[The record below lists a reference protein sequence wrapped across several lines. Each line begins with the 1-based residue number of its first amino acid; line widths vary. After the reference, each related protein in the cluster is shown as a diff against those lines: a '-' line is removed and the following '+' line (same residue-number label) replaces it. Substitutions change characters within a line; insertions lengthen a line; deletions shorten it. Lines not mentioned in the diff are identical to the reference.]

1 MIRITKDGAERLLL
15 KLDVEEETHGRMSAW
30 SKGVYDYARWMI
42 RPILDNEVEDGRE
55 FESMKDYCLNGAQGF
70 KELSYNGNYYI
81 YDEDIANQLAT
92 RSERRYSKVDGRLL
106 PPAQFKGELARRPGP
121 GPLSGLAKARE
132 ALARPIRRR
141 TGGNIK

>member
-106 PPAQFKGELARRPGP
+106 PPNSRESWLDVQGRALYQAWRKLAR
-121 GPLSGLAKARE
+121 LSRGLFE
-132 ALARPIRRR
+132 EEQEVI
-141 TGGNIK
+141 